1 MQNMKSSNPDLPTT
15 EIAKKLG
22 EMWQKMSS
30 NILDHSPLY
39 YPSNSISIVSSV
51 RQILQC
57 FVIMFTAKTKA
68 VCLRFPRS
76 LSWAGEE
83 KQPYIQQAQVDKKR
97 YEKESAVYR
106 GEATADVDSGN
117 ESD

>member
-1 MQNMKSSNPDLPTT
+1 MMQNMKSSNPDLPTT

-39 YPSNSISIVSSV
+39 YPSISIVSSV
-51 RQILQC
+51 RQILQS

-68 VCLRFPRS
+68 VLTVPMFLVMSRRREAALHP
-76 LSWAGEE
+76 AGPDRQE
-83 KQPYIQQAQVDKKR
+83 
-97 YEKESAVYR
+97 
-106 GEATADVDSGN
+106 TL
-117 ESD
+117 

>member
-1 MQNMKSSNPDLPTT
+1 M
-15 EIAKKLG
+15 
-22 EMWQKMSS
+22 
-30 NILDHSPLY
+30 
-39 YPSNSISIVSSV
+39 SNSTSAA

-57 FVIMFTAKTKA
+57 FVMFTAKIKA
-68 VCLRFPRS
+68 LCLRFSRP
-76 LSWAGEE
+76 LPWAGEE

-106 GEATADVDSGN
+106 GEATVDVDSGN

>member
-1 MQNMKSSNPDLPTT
+1 MTQNMKSSNPDLPTT

-57 FVIMFTAKTKA
+57 FVIMFTASGGCTM
-68 VCLRFPRS
+68 R
-76 LSWAGEE
+76 
-83 KQPYIQQAQVDKKR
+83 DK
-97 YEKESAVYR
+97 
-106 GEATADVDSGN
+106 GG
-117 ESD
+117 

>member
-1 MQNMKSSNPDLPTT
+1 M
-15 EIAKKLG
+15 
-22 EMWQKMSS
+22 
-30 NILDHSPLY
+30 
-39 YPSNSISIVSSV
+39 
-51 RQILQC
+51 
-57 FVIMFTAKTKA
+57 
-68 VCLRFPRS
+68 CLWFPRS

-106 GEATADVDSGN
+106 GEAPADVDSGN